1 MESKSKILIAAV
13 FVVIFSFVL
22 MNALN
27 TDTGANVPSDQAGSG
42 NTLVNFMGD
51 YLKGGFTPA
60 WISLGQGVDPFW
72 DRTIEN
78 LYEYEWEID
87 GKEFYVSTEYN
98 SDGEGIR
105 VNTIRVTES
114 SDSFDVDAAT
124 NFVDKYFKERGNI
137 SCTKNRMSDSLY
149 CESYLMDD
157 DNKVFIGAVN
167 TDNSSSV
174 IVFAC
179 EVPPSSN
186 QYEWKS
192 CNKWFKDLGV

>member
-1 MESKSKILIAAV
+1 MGVKTKILIVAV

-27 TDTGANVPSDQAGSG
+27 IDNGTNVPSGQSESG

-51 YLKGGFTPA
+51 YLRGGFTPA
-60 WISLGQGVDPFW
+60 WISLGEGIDPFW
-72 DRTIEN
+72 GKTMEN
-78 LYEYEWEID
+78 FYEYEWEID
-87 GKEFYVSTEYN
+87 GKQFYVSTEYN
-98 SDGEGIR
+98 SNGEGIR
-105 VNTIRVTES
+105 INTIRVAES
-114 SDSFDVDAAT
+114 SNDFDADVAT
-124 NFVDKYFKERGNI
+124 NFVDKYFKEYGNVT
-137 SCTKNRMSDSLY
+137 CAKNRMTDSLY
-149 CESYLMDD
+149 CESYLMND

-179 EVPPSSN
+179 EIPLGSD
-186 QYEWKS
+186 QYDWKS